1 MEQTVAKLFNDAGIF
16 FKQEVYSSE
25 FPEIESLGEDLK
37 RFDFVI
43 KTLKKTYLIETNY
56 YNSGGS
62 KLNEVARSYADVAVK
77 INKYPNYEFVWITDG
92 KGWLSAKNKLEE
104 AFSIIPSVYNLANLG
119 SFIQKV
125 KEEGVL
131 SF

>member
-1 MEQTVAKLFNDAGIF
+1 
-16 FKQEVYSSE
+16 
-25 FPEIESLGEDLK
+25 
-37 RFDFVI
+37 
-43 KTLKKTYLIETNY
+43 
-56 YNSGGS
+56 
-62 KLNEVARSYADVAVK
+62 
-77 INKYPNYEFVWITDG
+77 VWITDG